1 MTTFLEHFV
10 VFFQIFLMCLFLAL
24 SGFLFKKFIINVQ
37 ENNTFEENGL
47 FGFLLI
53 GFLALF
59 VNFFFPLNLIV
70 NNFLFVVIV
79 YLGYKFK
86 FFNQNK
92 KKLFKDTLYV
102 TLIAYIFFIYSNVN
116 TPDALLYHLPYSKII
131 NEHKIILGISNL
143 HFRFG
148 HISIFQ
154 YISSFFVNNI
164 FNTNGLLIPISLLT
178 SFFFIYAYKK
188 FNKTFD
194 NFKTRLNS
202 YLIFLF
208 LIFSF
213 YSFNRYSGWGN
224 DAQVHIYYFLSIIY
238 LLDYFSDKN
247 SLVIFKKVSL
257 ISLFTFLIKP
267 FYIISLI
274 MPLII
279 YALLRKKNIILRS
292 RFFIFSFLFISL
304 WFLKNILVSGC
315 LIYPITITCN
325 SNIAWFNNEA
335 KLQSL
340 SGEAWSKD
348 WINRNDKNLNHEQYN
363 KDFIWVSTWS
373 KNHFLVIK
381 EKLIPV
387 FSFLFLNILFF
398 YFAKCLK
405 SKHKINNS
413 NNKFYLLLLLINL
426 LGLLVWFIKF
436 PIYRYGS
443 SYIYSSIVFLF
454 YFIFIR
460 FVNFKRLIKIKYVF
474 VFFIYI
480 FFSGIMIKNL
490 DRIVKNYNNPISPI
504 IFDNIK
510 DSDVVK
516 VTDHDGKFIHFTPSN
531 RAACGYTL
539 SPCSH
544 YMPNIKIKKFLG
556 YIIYLNL

>member
-1 MTTFLEHFV
+1 M
-10 VFFQIFLMCLFLAL
+10 
-24 SGFLFKKFIINVQ
+24 
-37 ENNTFEENGL
+37 
-47 FGFLLI
+47 
-53 GFLALF
+53 
-59 VNFFFPLNLIV
+59 
-70 NNFLFVVIV
+70 
-79 YLGYKFK
+79 
-86 FFNQNK
+86 
-92 KKLFKDTLYV
+92 
-102 TLIAYIFFIYSNVN
+102 
-116 TPDALLYHLPYSKII
+116 
-131 NEHKIILGISNL
+131 
-143 HFRFG
+143 
-148 HISIFQ
+148 
-154 YISSFFVNNI
+154 
-164 FNTNGLLIPISLLT
+164 
-178 SFFFIYAYKK
+178 
-188 FNKTFD
+188 
-194 NFKTRLNS
+194 
-202 YLIFLF
+202 
-208 LIFSF
+208 
-213 YSFNRYSGWGN
+213 
-224 DAQVHIYYFLSIIY
+224 
-238 LLDYFSDKN
+238 
-247 SLVIFKKVSL
+247 
-257 ISLFTFLIKP
+257 
-267 FYIISLI
+267 
-274 MPLII
+274 
-279 YALLRKKNIILRS
+279 
-292 RFFIFSFLFISL
+292 